1 MQIRISQEDGTPVYQ
16 QLVTQIRMLVASGR
30 LEEGQQLPPV
40 RRLAEQ
46 LTINPNTVAR
56 AYRELETAG
65 VVVTR
70 RGSGVFVSDGTS
82 PLSRKERNRLLNERI
97 DALLAEAV
105 QLNFDLETLPEL
117 VRQRSQTFR
126 QEQNS

>member
-97 DALLAEAV
+97 DALLA
-105 QLNFDLETLPEL
+105 
-117 VRQRSQTFR
+117 
-126 QEQNS
+126 

>member
-56 AYRELETAG
+56 AYRELESAG
-65 VVVTR
+65 VVVSR

-82 PLSRKERNRLLNERI
+82 PLSRKERNRLLKERI

-105 QLNFDLETLPEL
+105 QLNFDLEALPEL